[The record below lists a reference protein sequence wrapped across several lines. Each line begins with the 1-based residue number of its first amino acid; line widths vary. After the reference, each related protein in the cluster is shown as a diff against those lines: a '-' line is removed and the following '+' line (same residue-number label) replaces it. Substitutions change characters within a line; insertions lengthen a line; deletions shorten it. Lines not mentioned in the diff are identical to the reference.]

1 MAAILGLNSQHADVA
16 GIVRESMTGGEVL
29 SGAELSSV

>member
-16 GIVRESMTGGEVL
+16 GIVCDAMADGEVS

>member
-1 MAAILGLNSQHADVA
+1 MAAILGLNSQRTDVA
-16 GIVRESMTGGEVL
+16 GGVREAMAGGEMS